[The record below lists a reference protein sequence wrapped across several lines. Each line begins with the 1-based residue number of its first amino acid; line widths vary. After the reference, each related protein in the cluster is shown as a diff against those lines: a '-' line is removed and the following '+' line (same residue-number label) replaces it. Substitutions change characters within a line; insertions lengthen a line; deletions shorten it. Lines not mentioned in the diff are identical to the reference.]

1 MAMKL
6 GKVGKQ
12 KSRSAAKK
20 RLKKTGTGK
29 WAFEKAAHNHLLL
42 QKSKR
47 QKNQASKPVLLSK
60 GESKVANRLLPSA

>member
-1 MAMKL
+1 MALKL

-29 WAFEKAAHNHLLL
+29 WAFEKASHNHLLL

-47 QKNQASKPVLLSK
+47 QKNKASHTVALSNQQ
-60 GESKVANRLLPSA
+60 SKVAGRLLPSS